1 MVRAEGRSFIGR
13 DQMLERA
20 DSGKAWRMI
29 LLKIED
35 DGFSLPFYNHTVWQE
50 GRAVGVVTSG
60 GFGFRT
66 GLPLALAYLTP
77 EATDQ
82 PMTVKIIDRH
92 LAATGLPEVPYD
104 PKNLRPRG
112 IAVGEPVAMEQ
123 SHG

>member
-1 MVRAEGRSFIGR
+1 
-13 DQMLERA
+13 MLERA
-20 DSGKAWRMI
+20 ASGKAWRMA
-29 LLKIED
+29 LLKLED

-66 GLPLALAYLTP
+66 GMPLALAYLTP
-77 EATDQ
+77 QATEL

-92 LAATGLPEVPYD
+92 LAATELVEAPYD

-112 IAVGEPVAMEQ
+112 LGAVKATAELG
-123 SHG
+123 HG